1 MTQGGFADNWEMS
14 ALISGRDVN
23 WEENLVEW
31 IQDRFDDGDIVE
43 ADSTLVERYRTK
55 RNIFLAHIKMAERQ
69 ARKAV
74 ESSPGDLSTLRAIL
88 ATMKADE
95 SDNGFEAQV
104 ALRKNDQR
112 SIPAIFKRIEELNE
126 PTPESFLPI
135 YEKLLQAWHSGGLH
149 RGKAAVASQPMVF
162 RDSLRSL
169 RRSRSVDP
177 SVNYNLL
184 LEPMLRVPRAGVNVI
199 TEILHSHDATR
210 YPVMNANS
218 VSGLRLAGIL
228 NYPVQLTKKTV
239 DGATYARFCE
249 DAERIRSNLD
259 LKDFTELDA
268 LFNYAYWRT
277 D

>member
-14 ALISGRDVN
+14 ALIPGRDVN
-23 WEENLVEW
+23 WEKNLVEW

-43 ADSTLVERYRTK
+43 ADSTLVGRYRIK
-55 RNIFLAHIKMAERQ
+55 RDIFLAHIKMAERR

-74 ESSPGDLSTLRAIL
+74 EASPGDLGTLRAIL

-112 SIPAIFKRIEELNE
+112 SIPAIFKCIEELNA

-149 RGKAAVASQPMVF
+149 RGKTAVASQPMVF

-184 LEPMLRVPRAGVNVI
+184 LEPMLRVLRAGVNVI

-218 VSGLRLAGIL
+218 VSGLRLASIS

-249 DAERIRSNLD
+249 DAEQIRSNLD